1 MSATRAKA
9 EAKRSGA
16 GATLDGEWVGLVVA
30 ARELGE
36 NRQSVLVRAIKGDL
50 EAKHVAGRTIVSRAS
65 LDRVLATKQGAKAP

>member
-1 MSATRAKA
+1 MGVSRATAKKGGSA
-9 EAKRSGA
+9 
-16 GATLDGEWVGLVVA
+16 LDAEWVGLVVA

-65 LDRVLATKQGAKAP
+65 LDRVLATKKEAKAT